1 MDRESLV
8 VVGRLGMAGL
18 LCASTLVGSA
28 CGRPAAPGA
37 DLVVGPGAAAAV
49 DEAGSGA
56 EGGGTVTALS
66 GRPTPAKLMEAGWS
80 CRLAPNGSTACSP
93 PGRGLPPFPLA
104 EDRPPSFHLW
114 VFDTPTGTLLGFSDM
129 IRTDLYAGQP
139 CGATGTPYVLL
150 PHIGYYECFNPA
162 Q

>member
-1 MDRESLV
+1 MDRESLGA
-8 VVGRLGMAGL
+8 VGRLGMTGV
-18 LCASTLVGSA
+18 LCAGVLVGA
-28 CGRPAAPGA
+28 GCGRAAAPGA
-37 DLVVGPGAAAAV
+37 DLVVGPGAVAVV
-49 DEAGSGA
+49 DEAGFGPEA
-56 EGGGTVTALS
+56 GTVAALS
-66 GRPTPAKLMEAGWS
+66 GRPTPAELVEKGWS

-114 VFDTPTGTLLGFSDM
+114 VFDTPTSELRGFSDM

-139 CGATGTPYVLL
+139 CAATGAPYTLL
-150 PHIGYYECFNPA
+150 PHIGYYECFSPA